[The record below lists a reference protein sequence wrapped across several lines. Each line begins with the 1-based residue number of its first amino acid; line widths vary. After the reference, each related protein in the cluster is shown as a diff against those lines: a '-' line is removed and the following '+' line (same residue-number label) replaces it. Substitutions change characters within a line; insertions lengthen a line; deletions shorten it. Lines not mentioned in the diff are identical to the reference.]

1 MEFHKDPYL
10 DHYYLNL
17 RPLSLLISKFPQS
30 KFNIF
35 ADDIIIY
42 QTLPLKTMTTH
53 LSLIELIIY
62 APGYSIIIFTTK
74 YRQDI
79 TD

>member
-1 MEFHKDPYL
+1 MYECINGLMDGYMEFHKDPYL

-35 ADDIIIY
+35 ADNIIIY
-42 QTLPLKTMTTH
+42 QTLPLNNNDNS
-53 LSLIELIIY
+53 SLIN
-62 APGYSIIIFTTK
+62 
-74 YRQDI
+74 
-79 TD
+79 